1 MKKIVQKFL
10 ITIISF
16 LLLVIVFDAQPVFA
30 DGEKINF
37 GSEQYDWDVRSNG
50 AYPLAVAAAADSEL
64 EYVSFDVTYEQ
75 SMLEFVSGGELVEK
89 GRVHV
94 ELGDITGTGIQE
106 LIKFTPKAAGHT
118 SAVIRNAVVRVKGG
132 QDVKLDPLRVQIII
146 AVPED
151 CKLSGIQINGKDIG
165 GFSPDE
171 MEYSLVVKYDVSEI
185 DVSATPS
192 DIPITVTATD
202 LKVGSNRIGVYAS
215 NEYGEKARY
224 VLKINR
230 MNQEDDISQQ
240 TQNQEESISDQIREH
255 PLWITAA
262 GMLVAVFL
270 SLLIMKMNM
279 IRRRN
284 RVKQQEARRREGK
297 MAATEGK
304 DSSRQF
310 KEIILRNGEFEITT
324 GALFQKQSE
333 RLPDDHTGAN
343 AEIRTEVALWEPAKE
358 LSEFTSEDFASASD
372 YLEPDIPEIEV
383 NHVTMAFERDKDEAS
398 SLKELVIRTL
408 KGERKVT
415 L

>member
-297 MAATEGK
+297 MAATC
-304 DSSRQF
+304 Q
-310 KEIILRNGEFEITT
+310 
-324 GALFQKQSE
+324 
-333 RLPDDHTGAN
+333 
-343 AEIRTEVALWEPAKE
+343 
-358 LSEFTSEDFASASD
+358 
-372 YLEPDIPEIEV
+372 
-383 NHVTMAFERDKDEAS
+383 
-398 SLKELVIRTL
+398 
-408 KGERKVT
+408 
-415 L
+415 